1 MKDKQLIALIEF
13 LRDASSI
20 FVFTGAGISTAS
32 GIPDYRGP
40 QGVWTRRTPV
50 YYQEFMGSVTAR
62 IEYWDYKLE
71 GWEAF
76 RDARPNRVHHAIVKL
91 DRATKLC
98 KLVTQNVDG
107 LHACAGTPRERLIEL
122 HGTNRAV
129 ECQRCHERSDP
140 GPHFDYFKQTRK
152 PPICRCGGY
161 LKPATVSFGQ
171 SLREQDLEEAITA
184 TKKAD
189 LVIALGSTLS
199 VYPAASLPLLAAQR
213 GLPYV
218 IINRGATEHDGHPS
232 VSLRMEGD
240 VLETFPTAVERALK
254 AAGEVP
260 SE

>member
-1 MKDKQLIALIEF
+1 MKGNQLIALIDF
-13 LRDASSI
+13 LRDASNI
-20 FVFTGAGISTAS
+20 FVFTGAGISTGS

-107 LHACAGTPRERLIEL
+107 LHARAGTPRERLIEL

-140 GPHFDYFKQTRK
+140 EPHFDYFKQTRK

-199 VYPAASLPLLAAQR
+199 VYPAASLPLLAARR

-232 VSLRMEGD
+232 VSLRMESD
-240 VLETFPTAVERALK
+240 VLDTFPPAVERALK
-254 AAGEVP
+254 AG
-260 SE
+260 